1 VAGCSAGC
9 VMQHVPLANAAV
21 LAAVNSLHIKSDMVY
36 FVDSS
41 RKPVQK
47 FCDDF

>member
-1 VAGCSAGC
+1 VKCLPI
-9 VMQHVPLANAAV
+9 QDTLATLAV
-21 LAAVNSLHIKSDMVY
+21 VNLLHIKLEMVY

-47 FCDDF
+47 FCDDFEN